1 MTDVNRLKEVV
12 RDSGLKKVYIAERL
26 GITYQGYLK
35 KENGENEF
43 MASEIK
49 TMQELLGLSAKDT
62 RDIFLS

>member
-49 TMQELLGLSAKDT
+49 SMQELLGLSAKDT
-62 RDIFLS
+62 REIFLS

>member
-49 TMQELLGLSAKDT
+49 MMQELLGLSAKDT
-62 RDIFLS
+62 REIFLS

>member
-62 RDIFLS
+62 RKIFLS

>member
-49 TMQELLGLSAKDT
+49 TIQELLGLSAKDT
-62 RDIFLS
+62 REIFLS

>member
-1 MTDVNRLKEVV
+1 
-12 RDSGLKKVYIAERL
+12 VYIAERL

-49 TMQELLGLSAKDT
+49 TMQELLGLSAKDI
-62 RDIFLS
+62 REIFLS

>member
-49 TMQELLGLSAKDT
+49 TMQELFGLSAKDT
-62 RDIFLS
+62 REIFLS

>member
-49 TMQELLGLSAKDT
+49 TMQELLRLSAKDT
-62 RDIFLS
+62 REIFFS

>member
-62 RDIFLS
+62 REIFLS

>member
-49 TMQELLGLSAKDT
+49 TMQELLGLSAKDI
-62 RDIFLS
+62 REIFLS